1 MRFLAN
7 ENFPLRSVHVL
18 RADQHDVLTILEGL
32 AGAADDEVLARAV
45 REDRIILTFDRDYG
59 ELVFRRGLP
68 TPPGVVYFRFN
79 PATPDEPA
87 RLLRQVL
94 ADQIELIGQF
104 TVLDLR
110 RVRQRPMPR
119 R

>member
-32 AGAADDEVLARAV
+32 AGASDDDVLALAV
-45 REDRIILTFDRDYG
+45 RDDRLILTFDRDYG
-59 ELVFRRGLP
+59 ELVFKRGQP
-68 TPPGVVYFRFN
+68 APPGVVYFRFN